1 MSNIAKADRA
11 PRLPLENRRLFLK
24 SLGLT
29 LLATQ
34 LPAIASRPTAIAP
47 PRLKVGDTVALIS
60 PASPV
65 DAEDVEAAKQVL
77 SKLGLK
83 VKLGNHVLDQYG
95 YLAGRDSDRALD
107 VNAMFGDRS
116 VRGILTMRGGW
127 GCNRILSLLD
137 YQLIRQNP
145 KIIIGFSDITALL
158 LGIYART
165 GLVTFHG
172 PVGISSWNPF
182 STSYAQRILFQGQ
195 SATLRNPRQI
205 RAETIVRGT
214 ARGRLLGGNL
224 SVIAAMAGSD
234 YLPDWNNAILF
245 VEEIGEDVYRIDRML
260 TQLKLAGIL
269 DRLAGFIFTQCIDC
283 TAEDDEDPSLTLPQV
298 LQDIIK
304 PLGIPAWY
312 GSAIGHLRDNF
323 TVPVGVEVEIDAGQ
337 GTIRMLE
344 SGTV

>member
-1 MSNIAKADRA
+1 MSKVYRQWS
-11 PRLPLENRRLFLK
+11 LPQNRRLFLK
-24 SLGLT
+24 SLGLS
-29 LLATQ
+29 LFATQ
-34 LPAIASRPTAIAP
+34 LPAAASDRPNAIAP
-47 PRLKVGDTVALIS
+47 PRLQVGDTVALIS

-65 DAEDVEAAKQVL
+65 DAEDVEFAKQVL
-77 SKLGLK
+77 SKFGLK
-83 VKLGNHVLDQYG
+83 AKLGKHVLDQYG
-95 YLAGRDSDRALD
+95 YLAGRDRDRAAD

-116 VRGILTMRGGW
+116 VRALLTMRGGW
-127 GCNRILSLLD
+127 GCNRILPLLD

-145 KIIIGFSDITALL
+145 KITIGFSDITALL
-158 LGIYART
+158 LGIYARS
-165 GLVTFHG
+165 GVITFHG

-205 RAETIVRGT
+205 SVETIVSGK

-224 SVIAAMAGSD
+224 SVIASMVGSD
-234 YLPDWNNAILF
+234 YLPDWSQAILF
-245 VEEIGEDVYRIDRML
+245 VEEVGEDVYRIDRML

-269 DRLAGFIFTQCIDC
+269 DQLAGFIFTQCIDC

-298 LQDIIK
+298 FQDIIK

-323 TVPVGVEVEIDAGQ
+323 TVPIGLEVEIDADRGI
-337 GTIRMLE
+337 IRMLE
-344 SGTV
+344 SATV